1 MTSTVASLV
10 AAALYLIGGGMQWY
24 RLLRGPAAPTLR
36 APFLVVSIGAV
47 IVHALLLRATVPI
60 AGGLNLP
67 FTQAVSLVA
76 CTISALYVLAAVSR
90 PAEYLGLLVLPI
102 AALTVVLAWV
112 WPGKAVIPTTSD
124 LQGAHIVIS
133 ILAYALLA
141 LATVQSLL
149 FLYQERALR
158 HRQPAGLMRALPP
171 LQTMEALMFR
181 MLGLGFLLLTLTL
194 MTGIFFSEEIFGRA
208 LPFTHHVLL
217 SLIAW
222 VLFGILL
229 FGRWRYGW
237 RGRTAVIWTVAGYTL
252 LLLGYFG
259 SKFVLEVLL
268 KRPG

>member
-1 MTSTVASLV
+1 
-10 AAALYLIGGGMQWY
+10 MQWY
-24 RLLRGPAAPTLR
+24 RLSRGPAAPTLR
-36 APFLVVSIGAV
+36 GPFLVVSVGAV
-47 IVHALLLRATVPI
+47 LSHALLLQATVPI

-76 CTISALYVLAAVSR
+76 CTISAMFVVAAISR

-102 AALTVVLAWV
+102 AAVMVLIAWV
-112 WPGKAVIPTTSD
+112 WPGQGVIPTTSG
-124 LQGAHIVIS
+124 LQAAHIVIS

-149 FLYQERALR
+149 LFYQERALR
-158 HRQPAGLMRALPP
+158 TRQPRGLLRALPP
-171 LQTMEALMFR
+171 LQTMETLMFR
-181 MLGLGFLLLTLTL
+181 MLAVGFLLLTLTL
-194 MTGIFFSEEIFGRA
+194 VTGIFFSEQIFGRA
-208 LPFTHHVLL
+208 LPFTHHVVL

-222 VLFGILL
+222 ILFGTLL

-237 RGRTAVIWTVAGYTL
+237 RGRTAVSWTVAGYTL

-268 KRPG
+268 QRPAP

>member
-1 MTSTVASLV
+1 
-10 AAALYLIGGGMQWY
+10 
-24 RLLRGPAAPTLR
+24 
-36 APFLVVSIGAV
+36 
-47 IVHALLLRATVPI
+47 
-60 AGGLNLP
+60 
-67 FTQAVSLVA
+67 
-76 CTISALYVLAAVSR
+76 
-90 PAEYLGLLVLPI
+90 
-102 AALTVVLAWV
+102 
-112 WPGKAVIPTTSD
+112 
-124 LQGAHIVIS
+124 
-133 ILAYALLA
+133 
-141 LATVQSLL
+141 
-149 FLYQERALR
+149 
-158 HRQPAGLMRALPP
+158 
-171 LQTMEALMFR
+171 